1 MYFLLHFLL
10 YFAIQI
16 HIRSTEKNHYMAFEI
31 INPHGQANI
40 VFICEHAS
48 NHIPPKYENLGLDD
62 DLLKLHIAWDIG
74 ISEVTKNLSL
84 RLNAPAVLARFSR
97 LLIDANR
104 SISQTGLIPEQSDGY
119 KIKANCNLSEVE
131 REKRI
136 NQYYRPFHNKV
147 NAVIQ
152 EKTKSEEAPLIIN
165 MHSFTPQMDGFNR
178 PWQSGM
184 LWNKDPRVANALK
197 SRLKERG
204 YCVGDNKPYSGRDL
218 FHTMNTHGDSHGFP
232 HVMIEIRQNEINT
245 AEGIEKWSRILTK
258 ELKGIRNLPEMSK
271 IKHFKEI
278 DNGKTNKT

>member
-104 SISQTGLIPEQSDGY
+104 SISQTGLIPEQ
-119 KIKANCNLSEVE
+119 
-131 REKRI
+131 R
-136 NQYYRPFHNKV
+136 
-147 NAVIQ
+147 
-152 EKTKSEEAPLIIN
+152 
-165 MHSFTPQMDGFNR
+165 
-178 PWQSGM
+178 
-184 LWNKDPRVANALK
+184 
-197 SRLKERG
+197 SRL
-204 YCVGDNKPYSGRDL
+204 
-218 FHTMNTHGDSHGFP
+218 
-232 HVMIEIRQNEINT
+232 T
-245 AEGIEKWSRILTK
+245 ATC
-258 ELKGIRNLPEMSK
+258 LK
-271 IKHFKEI
+271 
-278 DNGKTNKT
+278 